1 MKSRFWR
8 ASKKVEISVDV
19 AATSCRVWVVQGANS
34 LTNRKKRKMKIKYW
48 TACISRV
55 QNKVIITH
63 TGNPHTNLRDAK
75 KAKHQLHSSNAVVVK
90 AGDDEMPTTEVV
102 G

>member
-1 MKSRFWR
+1 MGSSRG
-8 ASKKVEISVDV
+8 EEPDE
-19 AATSCRVWVVQGANS
+19 Q
-34 LTNRKKRKMKIKYW
+34 KKRKMKIKYW

>member
-1 MKSRFWR
+1 MQ
-8 ASKKVEISVDV
+8 SVGSSSGEEPDE
-19 AATSCRVWVVQGANS
+19 Q
-34 LTNRKKRKMKIKYW
+34 TNQKMKTKYW

-63 TGNPHTNLRDAK
+63 TGNPYTNLRDAK
-75 KAKHQLHSSNAVVVK
+75 KAKHRLHSSNAAVVK
-90 AGDDEMPTTEVV
+90 AGEDEMPTTEVV